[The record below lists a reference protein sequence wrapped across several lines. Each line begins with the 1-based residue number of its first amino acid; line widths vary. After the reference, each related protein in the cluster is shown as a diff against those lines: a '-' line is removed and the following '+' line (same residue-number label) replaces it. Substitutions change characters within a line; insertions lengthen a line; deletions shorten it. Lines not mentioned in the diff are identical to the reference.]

1 MATRFYP
8 TPSTCTY
15 TLHKP
20 NKYSGGH
27 GGEAMVVDDMYRVD
41 FQRRVSHQPIYG
53 YDDTQFGFVAQGKEL
68 VTGNMI
74 INFRYPGYLRNLIMA
89 LAIGAQQDRLEYA
102 EKMEN
107 APSKLTDVFE
117 ENNIEHLAKDIEN
130 LEGSADKLKAIGNY
144 MALNRKGGKTVVSGL
159 DGRITGGFIKL
170 DPHNPN
176 SRTVLMKGTES
187 KGYHHGNDSI
197 IAVIEALQSRF
208 IRKYSRDDIDD
219 RKAGGQSIY
228 SPLDIPVKE
237 MTFDMSVRYGN
248 NSTSNFVRIFK
259 DCYITGEEETVSAS
273 AGVGNDLSSSAQPIL
288 EVYPFF
294 CRTITTQEA

>member
-1 MATRFYP
+1 MAARFYP

-15 TLHKP
+15 TLHKS
-20 NKYSGGH
+20 NKYSDRH
-27 GGEAMVVDDMYRVD
+27 GGDAMLVDDMYRVD
-41 FQRRVSHQPIYG
+41 FQRRISHQPIYG

-89 LAIGAQQDRLEYA
+89 LAIDAQRERREYA

-107 APSKLTDVFE
+107 APSRLNDVFA
-117 ENNIEHLAKDIEN
+117 ENNIEMLAEQIES

-144 MALNRKGGKTVVSGL
+144 MTINRKPRGGSNTVASALAGQLGIGVGS
-159 DGRITGGFIKL
+159 
-170 DPHNPN
+170 PHKKGSLTTIHHSSAQATN
-176 SRTVLMKGTES
+176 SIL
-187 KGYHHGNDSI
+187 
-197 IAVIEALQSRF
+197 AVVEALQDRF
-208 IRKYSRDDIDD
+208 VRKYSRDDLGD
-219 RKAGGQSIY
+219 RMTAGGRAKNIS
-228 SPLDIPVKE
+228 SPLDIPVNQ
-237 MTFDMSVRYGN
+237 MTFDMSVKYGN
-248 NSTSNFVRIFK
+248 NSSSNFVRIFK

-294 CRTITTQEA
+294 CRTITTQGD